1 MRLEQIPESE
11 STIKV
16 RRRLQFLIN
25 LLYYGVLLAIG
36 ILVLRYLFMWMLPF
50 VLAFVVAAGLQRPLG
65 WLVKKTN
72 ISRKVFSVIL
82 VVFVIL
88 LIASIVAVIGWQL
101 IQGIISFVSDNKNIV
116 TIEKTV
122 MGLTDTINEFIYSF
136 SHILSE
142 QAMISLQRAITE
154 FSSNIISSVTGLFTN
169 VAASVASAT
178 ARLPI
183 LLVSFII
190 WVVASIFLSIDYH
203 NVLSFILRQ
212 VPDRHSETISFVRS
226 ICTNTLFKLLRAYGL
241 LMFITFV
248 ELSIGFTLL
257 RIPYALL
264 LAALIALVDILPVL
278 GTGTVLVPWAFI
290 ALIMGEVK
298 MFIGLGIIYIIVTIV
313 RNVLEPRL
321 VSMQIGLNPLVT
333 LFFMFLGLRAIGL
346 LGMLLFPLIVM
357 VLVQLHESGKI
368 RIWK

>member
-1 MRLEQIPESE
+1 M
-11 STIKV
+11 
-16 RRRLQFLIN
+16 
-25 LLYYGVLLAIG
+25 
-36 ILVLRYLFMWMLPF
+36 
-50 VLAFVVAAGLQRPLG
+50 
-65 WLVKKTN
+65 
-72 ISRKVFSVIL
+72 
-82 VVFVIL
+82 
-88 LIASIVAVIGWQL
+88 
-101 IQGIISFVSDNKNIV
+101 
-116 TIEKTV
+116 
-122 MGLTDTINEFIYSF
+122 
-136 SHILSE
+136 
-142 QAMISLQRAITE
+142 
-154 FSSNIISSVTGLFTN
+154 
-169 VAASVASAT
+169 
-178 ARLPI
+178 
-183 LLVSFII
+183 
-190 WVVASIFLSIDYH
+190 VASIFLSIDYH